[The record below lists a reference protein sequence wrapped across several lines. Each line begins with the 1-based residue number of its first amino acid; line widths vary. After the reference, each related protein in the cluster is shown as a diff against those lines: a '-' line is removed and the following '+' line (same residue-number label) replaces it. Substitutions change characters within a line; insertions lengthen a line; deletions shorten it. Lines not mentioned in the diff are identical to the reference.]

1 MADACT
7 PEELGEAQ
15 EFLQRLANDER
26 PVSKLTDLI
35 NAAVPSRRITA
46 GLQSAER
53 SKRARDVARILPQGE
68 GEQAFINAK
77 AALSG
82 RLPKA
87 DFTAVRGQLTDDDVT
102 ELFNIIRDAP
112 NTSPFDKVVVSDA
125 LAKLLD
131 EAGGEVPTLGE
142 IRRLRK
148 MFGNPLANA
157 VNDKAKIGLRLGEN
171 AVSLLNL
178 PRSILTAF
186 DLSAPFRQGALL
198 IGHPIEFVGN
208 MKPMMKAFASE
219 EFAQKRMQ
227 ELKSRPFF
235 QRGDSAGLF
244 IAEIDDVGDLAAR
257 EEAYMSTL
265 ADRIPG
271 LRNSSRSYGVY
282 LNGLRADVF
291 DRTVRGW
298 DMTNGGRGTQ
308 DLLDDAARARPDNP
322 SQADDL
328 ESRAA
333 AQLNDEAELA
343 DMLNKFSGRGDI
355 GPLNQYAPILNN
367 VMFSSRLLASR
378 VQAPL
383 KIFSSSSRVRKIAA
397 KDLMVFVGTGLSLLS
412 MAKLAGADV
421 ELDPRSS
428 NFGKIRVGQT
438 RLDIWAGFQ
447 PLARYAAQAIRG
459 ESKTQLGEIVDQD
472 RWNVAWRFIQSKA
485 SPQAGL
491 GIDLI
496 RGEDFLGR
504 DVFPKDIG
512 FNIPDADNP
521 SPFTGKLPGSIA
533 NRLVPLFLQD
543 LYDAAKEGSVASVL
557 LTIPAAFGA
566 SAQTFTSQ
574 SEEIAALIAEDLETG
589 KLTGAYDL
597 AQPIRIGDL
606 TNEDTPIFEELHPGL
621 TERLEEGKAP
631 ASETG
636 YFGAIET
643 ASTSYEATL
652 DGIQNDIQSGVFG
665 ELGSQEM
672 LSAVWDAYQDN
683 GVGRA
688 RSMSDAADQFPETI
702 AELRDRPPKSQE
714 ARILNEYF
722 ALQEKH
728 SNRRTEEEWA
738 AYEAEFQGAFSAAD
752 QSTIERELSIEDHE
766 LEKAYHGLNKTIN
779 ETAGQSY
786 YDIPTDALAF
796 GGSAREQWR
805 RQHPEVD
812 AALIML
818 GRVSRPVSPKAANIV
833 EQQSRQVFG
842 QSFRPTTA
850 LSGLQPIG
858 RIGNLR

>member
-15 EFLQRLANDER
+15 EFLQRLTNDER
-26 PVSKLTDLI
+26 PVNKLTDLI
-35 NAAVPSRRITA
+35 NAAVPARRITA

-53 SKRARDVARILPQGE
+53 SKRARDVVRILGQGE
-68 GEQAFINAK
+68 GEQAFVNAK
-77 AALSG
+77 AALAG
-82 RLPKA
+82 KLPKA
-87 DFTAVRGQLTDDDVT
+87 DFTAVRGQLTDDDIT

-171 AVSLLNL
+171 VVSLLNL

-208 MKPMMKAFASE
+208 MKPMVRAFASE

-227 ELKSRPFF
+227 ELKERPFF

-257 EEAYMSTL
+257 EEAFMSTF
-265 ADRIPG
+265 ADRVPG
-271 LRNSSRSYGVY
+271 LRNSSRAYGVY

-298 DMTNGGRGTQ
+298 DMTNGGRSTQ
-308 DLLDDAARARPDNP
+308 DLLDDAARVRPDNP
-322 SQADDL
+322 SAADDL

-383 KIFSSSSRVRKIAA
+383 KLFSNSSRVRQIAA

-438 RLDIWAGFQ
+438 RLDIWAGYQ

-485 SPQAGL
+485 SPQAGF

-504 DVFPKDIG
+504 EVLPKDIG

-521 SPFTGKLPGSIA
+521 SIFTGKLPGSIA

-543 LYDAAKEGSVASVL
+543 LYDAARDGAVSSVL

-566 SAQTFTSQ
+566 SAQTFTSD
-574 SEEIAALIAEDLETG
+574 SEMEAALIAEGIETG
-589 KLTGAYDL
+589 RLSDAATQDASFP
-597 AQPIRIGDL
+597 QPLRTGDL
-606 TNEDTPIFEELHPGL
+606 TTDDLAAFKAWQPDFMAKK
-621 TERLEEGKAP
+621 EEGKAP
-631 ASETG
+631 TSERG
-636 YFGAIET
+636 YFGIVEEAGNVARGEFDDLDAAIK
-643 ASTSYEATL
+643 
-652 DGIQNDIQSGVFG
+652 SGEHGAFG
-665 ELGSQEM
+665 EQETFRGI
-672 LSAVWDAYQDN
+672 WDEYTGITTRRFGAQVVA
-683 GVGRA
+683 GETH
-688 RSMSDAADQFPETI
+688 ADI
-702 AELRDRPPKSQE
+702 KAELQNAEPKNQQDRVTK
-714 ARILNEYF
+714 EYF
-722 ALQEKH
+722 ALQDRHPE
-728 SNRRTEEEWA
+728 RRNDEQWA
-738 AYEAEFQGAFSAAD
+738 AYEAEFQRLFSASD
-752 QSTIERELSIEDHE
+752 QALITKRLEFEDHKIE
-766 LEKAYHGLNKTIN
+766 ADWHALNKTIN
-779 ETAGQSY
+779 ETGGQSY
-786 YDIPTDALAF
+786 YDIPDEVGR
-796 GGSAREQWR
+796 GGRDTPREAWRAR
-805 RQHPEVD
+805 HPEVD
-812 AALIML
+812 AALILL
-818 GRVSRPVSPKAANIV
+818 GRVSRPKSDRAIFIV
-833 EQQSRQVFG
+833 QRLSREIFG
-842 QSFRPTTA
+842 RSFRPELA
-850 LSGLQPIG
+850 
-858 RIGNLR
+858 RR